1 MPLTQCMDSPST
13 LEIAVRDL
21 GVMPYATAWALQQ
34 ELVAQRK
41 QGAALDTLLLV
52 EHPHVFTLGRNGHEE
67 NILRV
72 PEGAEVHTT
81 NRGGDVTY
89 HGPGQLVGYP
99 IFDLAAMGRR
109 DIAWYMR
116 ALEGALIAAIAHFGI
131 AGRRIP
137 GLTGVWVG
145 DNKIAA
151 MGVHLSRWVTCHGFA
166 LNVDT
171 DLAWFDCIVP
181 CGIRDHGVT
190 SLQREL
196 GRALVISDVK
206 EAVVEAIREKLSS

>member
-1 MPLTQCMDSPST
+1 MH
-13 LEIAVRDL
+13 EIAVRDL
-21 GVMPYATAWALQQ
+21 GVIPYADAWALQLD
-34 ELVAQRK
+34 LVAQRK
-41 QGAALDTLLLV
+41 QGIAPDTLLLL
-52 EHPHVFTLGRNGHEE
+52 EHPHVFTQGRNGRGK
-67 NILRV
+67 NILHI
-72 PEGAEVHTT
+72 PEGIDVHHI

-116 ALEGALIAAIAHFGI
+116 TLEESLIAALARFGI
-131 AGRRIP
+131 TAGRIP
-137 GLTGVWVG
+137 GCTGVWVG

-166 LNVDT
+166 LNVNT

-181 CGIRDHGVT
+181 CGIADRGVT
-190 SLQREL
+190 SMQREL
-196 GRALVISDVK
+196 GRAVVLSEVK
-206 EAVVEAIREKLSS
+206 EVVAEAIRESFDG